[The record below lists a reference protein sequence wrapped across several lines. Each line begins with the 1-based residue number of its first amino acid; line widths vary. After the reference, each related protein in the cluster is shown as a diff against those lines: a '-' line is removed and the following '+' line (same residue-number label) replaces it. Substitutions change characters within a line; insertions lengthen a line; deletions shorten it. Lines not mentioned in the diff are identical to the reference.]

1 MTTTFTLAA
10 TATFGLEAVVG
21 HEIRALG
28 YEPKVSQGRVTFEG
42 DAAAICRSN
51 LWLRSADR
59 VQWVLGEFYA
69 NTFDELFDAVAAMPW
84 ADWLP
89 RNATFPVTGKSVKS
103 KLHSVPACQSIVK
116 KAVVKALGK
125 AYNLQQLPEDGP
137 SYPIQFH
144 LLNDK
149 CQMVLDT
156 SGYGLHKRGYRT
168 QAGAAPM
175 KETLA
180 AGIIQLSRWHPD
192 RMLVDPCCG
201 TGTIPIEAALLALN
215 MAPGRH
221 RRFAASDWALV
232 GDKAWREAIDEAD
245 SLARPDRE
253 VRIYGSDLD
262 GEVLKLARQA
272 LDTAGLTGKVFFEKK
287 AMADF
292 RSKIK
297 YGFMISNPPYGER
310 IGERKETEAL
320 YRAMGEKAKELEGW
334 GWYILTAHQDFET
347 FFGRPADKRRKLYNG
362 NIRCDLYQYKAAPLP
377 RRERTDAEGR
387 PLVTEADEAVTADE
401 D

>member
-1 MTTTFTLAA
+1 MTKPFTLAA

-59 VQWVLGEFYA
+59 VQWVLGEFWA

-84 ADWLP
+84 AEWLP
-89 RNATFPVTGKSVKS
+89 KDATFPVTGKSVKS

-116 KAVVKALGK
+116 KAVVKALGQ
-125 AYNLQQLPEDGP
+125 AYKLTQLPETGP
-137 SYPIQFH
+137 NYPIQFH
-144 LLNDK
+144 LLQDR
-149 CQMVLDT
+149 CQIVLDT
-156 SGYGLHKRGYRT
+156 SGYGLHKRGYRP
-168 QAGAAPM
+168 QAGSAPM

-180 AGIIQLSRWHPD
+180 AGLIQLSRWHPD

-201 TGTIPIEAALLALN
+201 SGTIPIEAALLGLN
-215 MAPGRH
+215 MAPGRN
-221 RRFAASDWALV
+221 RWFAAADWGLV
-232 GDKAWREAIDEAD
+232 GPDLWAAAREEAD
-245 SLARPDRE
+245 ALARKDRE
-253 VRIYGSDLD
+253 IRIYGSDQD
-262 GEVLKLARQA
+262 GEVLKVARQS
-272 LDTAGLTGKVFFEKK
+272 LDLAGLTDRVYFEKK
-287 AMADF
+287 TLADF

-297 YGFMISNPPYGER
+297 YGYMISNPPYGER

-320 YRAMGEKAKELEGW
+320 YRTFGEKHRELEGW
-334 GWYILTAHQDFET
+334 GCYVLTAHQDFET
-347 FFGRPADKRRKLYNG
+347 FFGKPADKRRKLYNG

-377 RRERTDAEGR
+377 RSERTGDGPRTVAAAE
-387 PLVTEADEAVTADE
+387 D
-401 D
+401 